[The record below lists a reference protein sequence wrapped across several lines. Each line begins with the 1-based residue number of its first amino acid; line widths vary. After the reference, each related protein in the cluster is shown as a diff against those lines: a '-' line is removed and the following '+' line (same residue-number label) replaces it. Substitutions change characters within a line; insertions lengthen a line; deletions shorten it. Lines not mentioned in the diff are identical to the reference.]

1 MTVKFFEP
9 NPIGATNTLLVIGNV
24 TAVIPAG
31 SSLDEYSSQTSTF
44 CVQKFSYQS
53 AYCCLIRY
61 ILWDMHC

>member
-1 MTVKFFEP
+1 
-9 NPIGATNTLLVIGNV
+9 LLVIGNV